1 MAYYSEEEQRMI
13 SDAEQAQEFQSARNR
28 PIITNPITNNSPAD
42 YDPYGGVGGED
53 PGGAGLSPFIPTP
66 MTFETGGVAGTSPPP
81 ETPLITSIE
90 DTSTAGATAFPS
102 FSPKEKDIID
112 YYRANE
118 NERIKLGRTLAR
130 TFPSE
135 FNALSSGEFFKDK
148 YLNEQEFL
156 DALGMGELDQ
166 WLSDPN
172 IIENFAQ
179 NRNQTFLEV
188 ASRYGTGGP
197 DSYESEL
204 HWRAQKGGI
213 TALSPAEQADLD
225 EYYNL
230 LATGGAPPLENQTGV
245 FGGGKI
251 LDASGNVISEGSGDQ
266 KPFQNPEELIY
277 GGDLSYDDSE
287 RELLDIYERQF
298 SLWLSGPKNTPPP
311 APPSGLAKFYVDQAG
326 NRNFAPQFSALQERY
341 EAGLAES
348 SALANYD
355 RERQRLIE
363 ERQAE
368 WEREWMRLE
377 KETGRAEIEADALKS
392 TAETQA
398 EATKY
403 AADAQERASNWATY
417 QSQYTQ
423 RFINQETNK
432 RATQREEFE
441 LQLARITQTT
451 EQEVADMYS
460 RAQVAVA
467 ERNNISA
474 REVADIQAGVG
485 YAETQ
490 AGISIASIEQQMQQE
505 IARLTGLDERYI
517 ADAQASAQQAIALEN
532 RKAQEA
538 IALEDRTANIQIAES
553 ANSTEAQIAQI
564 NAEAQ
569 IAIAD
574 DNRISQETVALA
586 NSLNVVA
593 AAEATGLSQEAVA
606 RIQGEWQK
614 QISDST
620 GLSQQQVAQIQSI
633 SQENTANIQATAQ
646 RIVSEAQA
654 QAQVQAAQ
662 AQAEGQ
668 IGAAQAQAS
677 GQVLS
682 AEEAAQAQIQAAQQA
697 AQAQTGVAQ
706 LGAAEQR
713 FATTTEAATQRNIAQ
728 LQADTQTQIA
738 QIQAN
743 TTIGQSQKDIEI
755 ANVQRQAQ
763 EAIARIQQEGQ
774 LAIAQQQTNPF
785 GLTPAQYMQMQTQ
798 QTAPSPAETL
808 TTQQYINLQESLAR
822 GGLTP
827 AQQIQLYEAQQQ
839 AQGASQRA
847 GLSPEQF
854 IGLQESVARGG
865 LTADQRL
872 AEQQQGQQ
880 VQALTSLLSLLSNPS
895 ALGAL
900 SSLTTG
906 QTPFG
911 GAIPSAAALQG
922 RSNEFL
928 NFLQGAFGALGV
940 TPSALVNLVQGV
952 TPGGISNP
960 FGALTGQVA

>member
-1 MAYYSEEEQRMI
+1 MAYYSEEEQRWI
-13 SDAEQAQEFQSARNR
+13 SDAEQAQEFQSAAIR
-28 PIITNPITNNSPAD
+28 PTITNPITNQPAEE
-42 YDPYGGVGGED
+42 YDPLGGNVATTAED
-53 PGGAGLSPFIPTP
+53 PTGAGLSPFIPTP
-66 MTFETGGVAGTSPPP
+66 MTFETGGVAGTSPPL
-81 ETPLITSIE
+81 EVPLITSIG
-90 DTSTAGATAFPS
+90 DTSTPGATTFPS
-102 FSPKEKDIID
+102 TSPKEQDIIS

-130 TFPSE
+130 TFPTE
-135 FNALSSGEFFKDK
+135 FMGLSGAFAGFQ
-148 YLNEQEFL
+148 NEQEFL
-156 DALGMGELDQ
+156 DALGAGELNQ
-166 WLSDPN
+166 WISDPN

-188 ASRYGTGGP
+188 ANRYGTGAP
-197 DSYESEL
+197 DSYEAEL
-204 HWRAQKGGI
+204 HWRAQQGGP
-213 TALSPAEQADLD
+213 TALSAAEQADLD
-225 EYYNL
+225 EYYAL
-230 LATGGAPPLENQTGV
+230 MAAGAAPPLENQIGV
-245 FGGGKI
+245 FDGGRI
-251 LDASGNVISEGSGDQ
+251 LDPSGNVISGGDEM
-266 KPFQNPEELIY
+266 PFQNPDELIY

-298 SLWLSGPKNTPPP
+298 GLWMSGPKNTPPP
-311 APPSGLAKFYVDQAG
+311 APPSDLAKFYVDSAG
-326 NRNFAPQFSALQERY
+326 NRNFAPQFLALQERY

-355 RERQRLIE
+355 RETQRLIE

-377 KETGRAEIEADALKS
+377 EETGRAEIEADALKS

-417 QSQYTQ
+417 QSEYTQ
-423 RFINQETNK
+423 RFINREANK
-432 RATQREEFE
+432 RETQREQFE
-441 LQLARITQTT
+441 LQLARITQRT

-485 YAETQ
+485 YADAQ
-490 AGISIASIEQQMQQE
+490 ANISIASIQQQMQQE

-532 RKAQEA
+532 RKAQAA

-564 NAEAQ
+564 NADAQ

-586 NSLNVVA
+586 NSLNVVK

-614 QISDST
+614 QISDAT
-620 GLSQQQVAQIQSI
+620 GLSQQQVAQIQAA
-633 SQENTANIQATAQ
+633 SQENTASIQATAQ
-646 RIVSEAQA
+646 QIVGEAQA
-654 QAQVQAAQ
+654 QA
-662 AQAEGQ
+662 E
-668 IGAAQAQAS
+668 
-677 GQVLS
+677 
-682 AEEAAQAQIQAAQQA
+682 IQAAQQA

-706 LGAAEQR
+706 IGAAEQR

-738 QIQAN
+738 QIQAD
-743 TTIGQSQKDIEI
+743 TTRDQSQKDVEI

-808 TTQQYINLQESLAR
+808 TTQQYIDLQESLAR

-847 GLSPEQF
+847 GLTPQEF

-865 LTADQRL
+865 LTAEQRL

-880 VQALTSLLSLLSNPS
+880 VQALTSLLTLLSNPS

-900 SSLTTG
+900 SALSTG

-952 TPGGISNP
+952 TPAGISNP